1 MIFGYG
7 LRFSKLLVRVCHTVF
22 PQILNLEI
30 VASSISG
37 LPLDGKPDR
46 FSCRRFKR
54 FSQSKYGRLPI
65 DLPVR
70 FAKRVVRDD
79 GSGN

>member
-1 MIFGYG
+1 RLPVDREFRNRSFQHK
-7 LRFSKLLVRVCHTVF
+7 RF
-22 PQILNLEI
+22 
-30 VASSISG
+30 ASRWQT
-37 LPLDGKPDR
+37 DR

-79 GSGN
+79 APDINGKR